1 MPFQERPTTY
11 TLKRSVTSLI
21 LHFRMAKIRQESA
34 TPFFKAFY
42 FFKAFNTFYSAL
54 TQNMPAATAC
64 NQSKSIMHQ
73 DFAERSSV
81 RAEEELDSCTA
92 ER

>member
-1 MPFQERPTTY
+1 MPFQARATTY
-11 TLKRSVTSLI
+11 ALETPVTSLI
-21 LHFRMAKIRQESA
+21 LHFWTAKIRQESA
-34 TPFFKAFY
+34 TPFY

-54 TQNMPAATAC
+54 TPNAPAVTAC
-64 NQSKSIMHQ
+64 NQSKSTRHQ

-81 RAEEELDSCTA
+81 RVKEESGSCTA